1 MKTTLKREI
10 TSGRILDAAYRA
22 IAARGWGAVTLR
34 EIAEESEVALSQLS
48 YYFGNKDGLF
58 AAVLERM
65 QREYAENLA
74 AKLRNATSFQ
84 ERLERLID
92 YNRLLLKENADLYR
106 NFLEF
111 FNFAMASPEFKKQVT
126 AFLAGIARAIEE
138 QITQKQKSNQKL
150 ASFSSS
156 AITHFI
162 LSASFGISLQH
173 LLTPKN
179 KDVEAG
185 FDLIKTA
192 LGIVFSADAKDATRI
207 S

>member
-1 MKTTLKREI
+1 MKTALKREI
-10 TSGRILDAAYRA
+10 TSGRILDAAYQS
-22 IAARGWGAVTLR
+22 IANRGWGAVTLR
-34 EIAEESEVALSQLS
+34 EIAEESGVALSQLS

-74 AKLRNATSFQ
+74 AKLRDATSLQ
-84 ERLERLID
+84 ERLEKLID
-92 YNRLLLKENADLYR
+92 YNRLLLKENTDLYR

-126 AFLAGIARAIEE
+126 AFLTRISRAIEE
-138 QITQKQKSNQKL
+138 QITQKQQFKQKL
-150 ASFSSS
+150 DSYSSS
-156 AITHFI
+156 AVTQFI

-173 LLTPKN
+173 LLAPKN

-185 FDLIKTA
+185 FDIIKSA
-192 LGIVFSADAKDATRI
+192 LEIVFVDSKDLAKTR
-207 S
+207 

>member
-1 MKTTLKREI
+1 MKTALKREI
-10 TSGRILDAAYRA
+10 TTGRILDATYRT

-34 EIAEESEVALSQLS
+34 EIAEESGVALSQLS

-74 AKLRNATSFQ
+74 AKLRDATSLR
-84 ERLERLID
+84 ERLEKLID
-92 YNRLLLKENADLYR
+92 YNRLLLKEDADLYR

-126 AFLAGIARAIEE
+126 TFLTEISKAIEE
-138 QITQKQKSNQKL
+138 QITQKQKSNRKV
-150 ASFSSS
+150 ASFSST

-173 LLTPKN
+173 LLAPKN

-185 FDLIKTA
+185 FDVIKTA
-192 LGIVFSADAKDATRI
+192 LEIVFADSKDLVRT

>member
-1 MKTTLKREI
+1 MKTALKREI
-10 TSGRILDAAYRA
+10 TSNRILDAAYQA
-22 IAARGWGAVTLR
+22 IADRGWGAVTLR
-34 EIAEESEVALSQLS
+34 EIAEESGVALSQLS

-74 AKLRNATSFQ
+74 AKLRDATSLQ
-84 ERLERLID
+84 ERLEKLID
-92 YNRLLLKENADLYR
+92 YNRLLLRENSDLYR

-126 AFLAGIARAIEE
+126 AFLTRISRAIEK
-138 QITQKQKSNQKL
+138 QIAQKQQFKQKL
-150 ASFSSS
+150 DPYSSS
-156 AITHFI
+156 AVTQFI

-173 LLTPKN
+173 LLAPKN

-185 FDLIKTA
+185 FDIIKSA
-192 LGIVFSADAKDATRI
+192 LEIVFVDSKDLART